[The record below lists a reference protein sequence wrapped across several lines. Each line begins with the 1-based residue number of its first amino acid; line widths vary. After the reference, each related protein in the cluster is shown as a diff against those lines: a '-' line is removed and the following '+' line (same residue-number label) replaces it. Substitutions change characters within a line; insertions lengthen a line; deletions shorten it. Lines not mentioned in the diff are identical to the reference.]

1 MALTMPTACFCG
13 RLCASSRHGLARR
26 DQRFEISTMSR
37 DDDADF
43 RPRTGRIRDQGRP
56 SGRRSLS
63 FVDEVMKAAAK
74 ANGGPL
80 THAQI
85 TRGKRRGGV
94 SGKGRCSRIG
104 RGQAAADRLKLQAVG
119 RSTDQR
125 QRRVVVKVRIV
136 RHRIGSGAAGAHL
149 RYIQRDGT
157 TRDGERG
164 QLYGPKRDQED
175 GRTFVERGEDDRHS
189 FRIIV
194 APEDGDRLS
203 DLRGF
208 TRDVMSQMETDLGT
222 KLDWVAVDHYNTGH
236 PHTHVVIRGRDDLGK
251 DLIIA
256 QDYIT
261 DGVRLRAQERATLEL
276 GPETDRE
283 LRDKLQ
289 AEITAERFTRIDRA
303 MIEEAPERVLDMRPE
318 AGQVHADFDRTLRVG
333 RLQILKRYGL
343 AREHEPGIW
352 TISEK
357 LEPTM
362 RALGER
368 GDIVKAI
375 NRALTDRGQERAM
388 GQYVIHGEDEQQPVV
403 GRVIGKRLT
412 DELGDRVA
420 LIVDGV
426 DGRTH
431 HVALGDKAVAQDAP
445 MGSIVEIGR
454 APVGPRPSDRNI
466 AALAADSGM
475 YRPSEH
481 RAIAEAGVIRV
492 PGVDV
497 DGYIQSHVRRLEAL
511 RRAGIVERLNADHW
525 SIPADYEARATAYD
539 ATQSRRMNLR
549 VLSSYD
555 LDRQITSDGATW
567 LDRELVSSNRTPLV
581 RAGFGAEVSRAL
593 DRRKDSLVD
602 QGFASRTPEGGVRA
616 PRDLLSRLEQQEIT
630 RVGPEMAKARGLTF
644 KPAEA
649 GNYVSGTLVGAVN
662 LGSGKFAMIDDGLGF
677 SLVPWQ
683 PVLEQRL
690 GRHVTGV
697 AMPVGGIDWTFG
709 RSRGIGL

>member
-1 MALTMPTACFCG
+1 
-13 RLCASSRHGLARR
+13 
-26 DQRFEISTMSR
+26 MSR
-37 DDDADF
+37 DDASDF
-43 RPRTGRIRDQGRP
+43 RPRTGRIRDRGGP
-56 SGRRSLS
+56 SGRRSQS
-63 FVDEVMKAAAK
+63 FVAQVMKAAAK

-85 TRGKRRGGV
+85 TGGKRRGG
-94 SGKGRCSRIG
+94 SPGKGRCSRIG
-104 RGQAAADRLKLQAVG
+104 RGQAAADRLKRQAAERTPG
-119 RSTDQR
+119 QR
-125 QRRVVVKVRIV
+125 QRRVVVKARIV
-136 RHRIGSGAAGAHL
+136 RHKLGSGAAGAHL

-164 QLYGPKRDQED
+164 QLYGPERDHED
-175 GRTFVERGEDDRHS
+175 GRAFVERGEGDRHS
-189 FRIIV
+189 FRVIV

-208 TRDVMSQMETDLGT
+208 TRDVMAQVEADLGT

-236 PHTHVVIRGRDDLGK
+236 PHSHVVIRGKDELGK

-276 GPETDRE
+276 GPETDLE
-283 LRDKLQ
+283 LREKLR
-289 AEITAERFTRIDRA
+289 AEIGAERFTRIDRA
-303 MIEEAPERVLDMRPE
+303 MIEEAPNCVLDVRPE
-318 AGQVHADFDRTLRVG
+318 AGQVRADFDRTLRVG
-333 RLQILKRYGL
+333 RLQTLQRFGL
-343 AREHEPGIW
+343 AHEIEPGVW

-375 NRALTDRGQERAM
+375 NRALTDRGLERGM
-388 GQYVIHGEDEQQPVV
+388 DRYVLHGEQMQQPVI

-431 HVALGDKAVAQDAP
+431 HVALGDKALAQDAP

-454 APVGPRPSDRNI
+454 APAGPRASDRNI
-466 AALAADSGM
+466 AALAIDTGV

-481 RAIAEAGVIRV
+481 RAVAEAGHVRV
-492 PGVDV
+492 PGGDY
-497 DGYIQSHVRRLEAL
+497 DGYIESHVRRLEAL
-511 RRAGIVERLNADHW
+511 RRAGIVERLDADRW
-525 SIPADYEARATAYD
+525 AIPSDYAARATAYD
-539 ATQSRRMNLR
+539 AAQSRRMNLR
-549 VLSSYD
+549 VLSTFD
-555 LDRQITSDGATW
+555 LERQITSDGATW
-567 LDRELVSSNRTPLV
+567 LDRELVSPNRTPLTQ
-581 RAGFGAEVSRAL
+581 AGFGTEVSQAME
-593 DRRKDSLVD
+593 RRKDSLVD
-602 QGFASRTPEGGVRA
+602 QGLATRTSEGGTRA
-616 PRDLLSRLEQQEIT
+616 PKDLIARLEQQEIA

-644 KPAEA
+644 KPAEV
-649 GNYVSGTLVGAVN
+649 GNYVSGTLVGAAN

-690 GRHVTGV
+690 GRQVTGV
-697 AMPVGGIDWTFG
+697 TMPGGGIDWTFG
-709 RSRGIGL
+709 RSRGLGL